1 MVTHLDKP
9 LKSSFLSCEK
19 NTELILQKL
28 FIENKQHSKT
38 LKKLLVVNTKDCFDD
53 KYSHLIQDMSLSEL
67 KDEGYI
73 RLNPKLELKEHNE
86 VMSYIVLSYDNFTPT
101 NNPEFRDCIV
111 NFDILCHTD
120 YWDLNDYKIRP
131 LQIAGYID
139 GILNNEKLVGIGTL
153 EFAGCN
159 ELILSEHL
167 SGYTLSYLATHG
179 REDYIPENGVAPVY
193 YG

>member
-1 MVTHLDKP
+1 MVTHLDIP

-67 KDEGYI
+67 KDKGYI

-101 NNPEFRDCIV
+101 DNPEFRDCII

-153 EFAGCN
+153 EFVGCN

-179 REDYIPENGVAPVY
+179 REDYIPENGAAPVY

>member
-28 FIENKQHSKT
+28 FVENKPHSKT

-53 KYSHLIQDMSLSEL
+53 KYNHLIQDMSLSEL
-67 KDEGYI
+67 KDKGYF

-101 NNPEFRDCIV
+101 DNPEFRDCIV

-139 GILNNEKLVGIGTL
+139 GLLNNEKLVGIGTL
-153 EFAGCN
+153 QFMGCN

-167 SGYTLSYLATHG
+167 SGYTLSFLATHG
-179 REDYIPENGVAPVY
+179 REDYIPENGAAPVY